1 MIYHYSDKTPNQ
13 VHFRAVTQGG
23 LRSIP
28 DKDYHLLR
36 AAVSV
41 VDETGVGELSLSAVN
56 QIFSRDPLV
65 IATVIDDDKQGF
77 TGVSKPKDLE
87 NLLTLFRLKLRSSP
101 ISDLALEK
109 YRRETRDYFKQI
121 DLETQFMK
129 AVSKLR
135 FPNIETVY
143 TQKQAP
149 QLAFDKKPIK

>member
-1 MIYHYSDKTPNQ
+1 M
-13 VHFRAVTQGG
+13 
-23 LRSIP
+23 
-28 DKDYHLLR
+28 
-36 AAVSV
+36 
-41 VDETGVGELSLSAVN
+41 
-56 QIFSRDPLV
+56 
-65 IATVIDDDKQGF
+65 IDDDKQGF

-121 DLETQFMK
+121 DLETLFMQ

-143 TQKQAP
+143 TQKQAQ
-149 QLAFDKKPIK
+149 QLAFDKTN

>member
-1 MIYHYSDKTPNQ
+1 M
-13 VHFRAVTQGG
+13 
-23 LRSIP
+23 
-28 DKDYHLLR
+28 
-36 AAVSV
+36 
-41 VDETGVGELSLSAVN
+41 
-56 QIFSRDPLV
+56 

-121 DLETQFMK
+121 DLETQFMQ

-143 TQKQAP
+143 TQKQAQ
-149 QLAFDKKPIK
+149 QLAFDKTN